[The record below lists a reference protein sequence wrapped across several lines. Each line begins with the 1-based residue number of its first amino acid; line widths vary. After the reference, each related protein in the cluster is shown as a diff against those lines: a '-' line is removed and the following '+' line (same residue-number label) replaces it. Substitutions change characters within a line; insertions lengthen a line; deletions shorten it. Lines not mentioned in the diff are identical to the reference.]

1 MNANDFREMERTLS
15 ALKKQ
20 GERKKLFLHSCCAPC
35 STHAIKLLGE
45 VFDVTVFY
53 FNPNIY
59 PQREYEK
66 RLAEQKKLCALWNVP
81 LVEGEYDPEVFYGA
95 VLGLENEKEG
105 GARCAVCCA
114 LRLEETA
121 KRAAAAGADYFGT
134 TLTVSPLKNA
144 VSVNEAGRA
153 LAHKYGVAY
162 LVADL
167 KKKDGYLDSV
177 RTSRELGLYRQHY
190 CGCEF
195 SLGKTVEETE

>member
-1 MNANDFREMERTLS
+1 MNAVNYDSVMQTM
-15 ALKKQ
+15 LKEAEGK
-20 GERKKLFLHSCCAPC
+20 RLLLHACCAPC
-35 STHAIKLLGE
+35 ASYCLTATAPFLS
-45 VFDVTVFY
+45 VTTFFY
-53 FNPNIY
+53 NPNMDTAE
-59 PQREYEK
+59 EYEK
-66 RLAEQKKLCALWNVP
+66 RLRELRRLTAETGWADVLETGYRC
-81 LVEGEYDPEVFYGA
+81 EDFMA
-95 VLGLENEKEG
+95 VATGMEQEKEG

-153 LAHKYGVAY
+153 LALKYGVAY

-195 SLGKTVEETE
+195 SLNKTVEETE